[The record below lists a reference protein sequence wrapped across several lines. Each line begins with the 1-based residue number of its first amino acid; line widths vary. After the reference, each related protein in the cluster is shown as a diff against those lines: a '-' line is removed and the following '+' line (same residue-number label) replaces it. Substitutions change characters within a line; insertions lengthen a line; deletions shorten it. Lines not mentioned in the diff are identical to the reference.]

1 MTMRCSASNTSSP
14 LSKHRAAR
22 AFTLVELLV
31 VMAIISLLVGLL
43 LPAIQAAREAARRMQ
58 CSNNLKQTGLA
69 MHQYHD
75 TYQCFPP
82 GNVSTRIA
90 SSLSGWTIP
99 TRTNW
104 AIELLPRLELGGLYS
119 QYHHELDNH
128 DSKNKDV
135 IQQSVSV
142 FSCPSDPRVDGLEL
156 PLPGLA
162 ALPSIQMKYHKGSYR
177 GMAGRSDL
185 MYTSVPDHGLWV
197 YSGFWQIHRAHPG
210 WRGVFHVVGPG
221 SLNQCESTAT
231 ILDGTSNTIAVG
243 ERHGAPE
250 YRRYDTLW
258 ANSTVLSTSQAV
270 PISATLR
277 AHRFL
282 DCVATSNRWKDCTM
296 GWGSYHPDGGNWLLC
311 DGSVRYLSATVNVFT
326 FCEMASIAGGE
337 AVQVPK

>member
-104 AIELLPRLELGGLYS
+104 AIELLPYLELGDLYNS
-119 QYHHELDNH
+119 YNHNVDNP
-128 DSKNKDV
+128 DSLNMVV
-135 IQQSVSV
+135 IQHPVSV
-142 FSCPSDPRVDGLEL
+142 YSCPSDTRVDGLEL
-156 PLPGLA
+156 PLPGFGYG
-162 ALPSIQMKYHKGSYR
+162 MKYHKGSYR
-177 GMAGRSDL
+177 GMAGRCDL
-185 MYTSVPDHGLWV
+185 MYTSVSDHGLWV
-197 YSGFWQIHRAHPG
+197 YSGFWQIHRDHPG
-210 WRGVFHVVGPG
+210 WRGVFHVVGRPG
-221 SLNQCESTAT
+221 PLSQCESIDT

-243 ERHGAPE
+243 ERHGAPSFT
-250 YRRYDTLW
+250 RYDTLW
-258 ANSTVLSTSQAV
+258 ANSRALSTSQAA